1 MKCWIMPV
9 CWLIALSPSAAA
21 DEQSLIRTDQQMVS
35 YTLGYQIGGQL
46 AVQIR
51 EGEVD
56 LDPEAFAQAIADV
69 LSGRPPAMTSAQM
82 EAALEMLQQ
91 QQNARRN
98 TAAETGESRG
108 EAFQVEYSQRQ
119 GVVATASGLQYR
131 VIETGEGRSPGPAD
145 TVVVHYVGQLIDG
158 TEFDS
163 SRGRGTPATFS
174 LGGIIPGWQ
183 EALKM
188 MHVGDTWEIA
198 VPSDLAYG
206 PAGTGGPIARGRYI
220 QYFLPLTPLSLSSSH
235 PSPATEICWPPA
247 APAGTSPPPATR
259 RGARGRAP
267 DLLGRPG
274 GRGRRHGARTATPR

>member
-46 AVQIR
+46 AAQIR
-51 EGEVD
+51 EGGLD

-98 TAAETGESRG
+98 TAAETGQSRG
-108 EAFQVEYSQRQ
+108 EVFQVEYSQRQ
-119 GVVATASGLQYR
+119 DVVVTASGLQYR

-183 EALKM
+183 EALQLM
-188 MHVGDTWEIA
+188 REGDIWEVVI
-198 VPSDLAYG
+198 PSELAYG
-206 PAGTGGPIARGRYI
+206 AQGAGASIGPNETLV
-220 QYFLPLTPLSLSSSH
+220 F
-235 PSPATEICWPPA
+235 EIELI
-247 APAGTSPPPATR
+247 SVK
-259 RGARGRAP
+259 
-267 DLLGRPG
+267 
-274 GRGRRHGARTATPR
+274 

>member
-46 AVQIR
+46 AAQIR
-51 EGEVD
+51 EGRLD

-69 LSGRPPAMTSAQM
+69 LSGRPPAMTSTQM
-82 EAALEMLQQ
+82 EAALEMLQH
-91 QQNARRN
+91 QQNSGRN
-98 TAAETGESRG
+98 TAAETGQSRG

-145 TVVVHYVGQLIDG
+145 TVVVHYVGRLIDG

-163 SRGRGTPATFS
+163 SRDRGTPATFS

-183 EALKM
+183 EALQLM
-188 MHVGDTWEIA
+188 REGDIWEVVI
-198 VPSDLAYG
+198 PSELAYG
-206 PAGTGGPIARGRYI
+206 TQGVGGSIGPNETLV
-220 QYFLPLTPLSLSSSH
+220 F
-235 PSPATEICWPPA
+235 EIELI
-247 APAGTSPPPATR
+247 SVK
-259 RGARGRAP
+259 
-267 DLLGRPG
+267 
-274 GRGRRHGARTATPR
+274 